1 MFNIISGIKFSSGF
15 FLPNITIPSSAFL
28 SVFDIPF
35 AFILYVLLSSNV
47 PSNSYIFFYVN
58 IFFYFTDNVRVG

>member
-1 MFNIISGIKFSSGF
+1 MFNITSGIKFSSSF
-15 FLPNITIPSSAFL
+15 FNPNIAIPSSAFL

-47 PSNSYIFFYVN
+47 PSNS
-58 IFFYFTDNVRVG
+58 

>member
-1 MFNIISGIKFSSGF
+1 MFNITSGIKFSSSF
-15 FLPNITIPSSAFL
+15 FNPNIAIPSSAFL

-47 PSNSYIFFYVN
+47 PSNSYFCLGLY
-58 IFFYFTDNVRVG
+58 FFYFTVNVSVG